1 MDLANFREY
10 CLSKANAAEGTPFG
24 PDVLVFRRI
33 LGGLL
38 EKIASFRLER
48 NALWCHSI
56 RHIASGRVVNFGWR
70 NLLRLI
76 VAN

>member
-1 MDLANFREY
+1 MDLVKCREY
-10 CLSKANAAEGTPFG
+10 CLSKANAAESTPFG
-24 PDVLVFRRI
+24 PDVLVFRCI

-38 EKIASFRLER
+38 EEIANFRLER
-48 NALWCHSI
+48 NALWWHSI

-70 NLLRLI
+70 NLPRLI

>member
-1 MDLANFREY
+1 MDLAKFREY
-10 CLSKANAAEGTPFG
+10 YLSKANAAESTPFG
-24 PDVLVFRRI
+24 PDVLVFRRT

-38 EKIASFRLER
+38 EKIANFRLER
-48 NALWCHSI
+48 NALRWHSI

-70 NLLRLI
+70 NLRRLI

>member
-1 MDLANFREY
+1 MDLANLREY
-10 CLSKANAAEGTPFG
+10 CLSKANAAESTPFG
-24 PDVLVFRRI
+24 RDVLVFRRT

-38 EKIASFRLER
+38 EKIASFRLEH

-70 NLLRLI
+70 NLPRLI

>member
-1 MDLANFREY
+1 MDLVKFREY
-10 CLSKANAAEGTPFG
+10 CLSKANAAESTPFG
-24 PDVLVFRRI
+24 RDVLVFRRT

-38 EKIASFRLER
+38 EKIANFRLER
-48 NALWCHSI
+48 NALWWHSI

-70 NLLRLI
+70 NLPRLI

>member
-1 MDLANFREY
+1 MDLVKFREY
-10 CLSKANAAEGTPFG
+10 CLSKANAAESTPFG
-24 PDVLVFRRI
+24 RDVLVFRRT

-70 NLLRLI
+70 NLPRLI

>member
-10 CLSKANAAEGTPFG
+10 CLSKANAAESTPFG
-24 PDVLVFRRI
+24 PDVLVFRRT

-38 EKIASFRLER
+38 EKNRELSLER
-48 NALWCHSI
+48 NALWWHSI

-70 NLLRLI
+70 NLPRLI

>member
-1 MDLANFREY
+1 MDLANLREY
-10 CLSKANAAEGTPFG
+10 CLSKANAAESTAFG

-70 NLLRLI
+70 NLPRLI